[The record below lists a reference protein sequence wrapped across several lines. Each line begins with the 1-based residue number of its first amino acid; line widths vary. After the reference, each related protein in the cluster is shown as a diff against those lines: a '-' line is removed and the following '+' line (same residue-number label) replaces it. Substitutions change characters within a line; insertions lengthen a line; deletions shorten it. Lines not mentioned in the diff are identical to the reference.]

1 MKYFFKYFS
10 FILTGIFLTLSAVMA
25 AGAETIELKMAHF
38 MSPLHV
44 QHQQSFA
51 PFAQEVEKLTGGKVK
66 IKIFPGGALGG
77 APELADS
84 VKTGITDIA
93 FIVPSYT
100 TGRFLRTSAFDLP
113 FIFDNAVQAAEI
125 LYEVYDQYL
134 AEDFKDYKVLWLY
147 SCDTGQLHS
156 VGKPIRKLA
165 DLQGMKMRA
174 PSSYMS
180 EALRLLGANPV
191 SMPLSELS
199 MALDKRVIDG
209 MLSPNTSLTDFK
221 LTELIKNTTQ
231 IDFYISPMAVI
242 MNKEKYNSL
251 PDYAKKALDQASGK
265 NWGLRA
271 AKIYDDYARTSLKT
285 LSDAGKIN
293 IYRLSP
299 EEKKKFME
307 KVKKMETDWVD
318 RNTARGIPARELMGR
333 IHELTARIK

>member
-1 MKYFFKYFS
+1 
-10 FILTGIFLTLSAVMA
+10 
-25 AGAETIELKMAHF
+25 
-38 MSPLHV
+38 
-44 QHQQSFA
+44 
-51 PFAQEVEKLTGGKVK
+51 
-66 IKIFPGGALGG
+66 
-77 APELADS
+77 
-84 VKTGITDIA
+84 
-93 FIVPSYT
+93 
-100 TGRFLRTSAFDLP
+100 
-113 FIFDNAVQAAEI
+113 
-125 LYEVYDQYL
+125 
-134 AEDFKDYKVLWLY
+134 
-147 SCDTGQLHS
+147 
-156 VGKPIRKLA
+156 
-165 DLQGMKMRA
+165 
-174 PSSYMS
+174 
-180 EALRLLGANPV
+180 
-191 SMPLSELS
+191 MPLSELS

-265 NWGLRA
+265 KWGLRA
-271 AKIYDDYARTSLKT
+271 AKIYDDYARTSLKN
-285 LSDAGKIN
+285 LSDAGKIK